1 MINAPIINSGIVPI
15 FVYWIRK
22 NPAKKNG
29 INFGFEIRLAMIAKP
44 TAGKHA
50 PIAVRPFVTNL
61 GISSKTPYS
70 APLPKYN
77 ATVSS
82 EAKHINLISPT
93 PTIDHPII
101 PFASPFSA

>member
-29 INFGFEIRLAMIAKP
+29 INFGFEIRLAMIA
-44 TAGKHA
+44 
-50 PIAVRPFVTNL
+50 IAVRPFVTNL
-61 GISSKTPYS
+61 GISSKTPCS